1 MVDEKQEPNS
11 EHDHLHMPAALD
23 SVDWV
28 DLLATLVMAIAAVLT
43 AWSAFQSDQWGDQMS
58 FSLAQG
64 SASRTEATRIYT
76 RAGQLSEVD
85 VSSYYAW
92 LEAIQAEGVFEAS
105 DPGSEYTPI
114 PETLSWFVYERFRPE
129 FRIAFDAWIETRPLV
144 NSDAPPTPFA
154 MPEYVVPEEL
164 EAQELEAAADAKFA
178 EAQAADANDDKYVLS
193 TIVFALVF
201 LFAGMSTKMR
211 SRLGQ
216 NLMLGFGIAILVV
229 VIVYMFTVPVLV

>member
-1 MVDEKQEPNS
+1 MTDETQEPSS

-23 SVDWV
+23 DVDWV

-43 AWSAFQSDQWGDQMS
+43 AWSAFQSDQWGDEMS

-64 SASRTEATRIYT
+64 STARTEATRIYT

-92 LEAIQAEGVFEAS
+92 LEAIQAEGVFESGDA
-105 DPGSEYTPI
+105 SEYVPV

-129 FRIAFDAWIETRPLV
+129 FRIAFDAWIETGPLV

-154 MPEYVVPEEL
+154 MPDYVVVEEL
-164 EAQELEAAADAKFA
+164 EAQDLETAADAKFA

-216 NLMLGFGIAILVV
+216 NLMLGFGITLLVV
-229 VIVYMFTVPVLV
+229 VIVYMFTVPVLI